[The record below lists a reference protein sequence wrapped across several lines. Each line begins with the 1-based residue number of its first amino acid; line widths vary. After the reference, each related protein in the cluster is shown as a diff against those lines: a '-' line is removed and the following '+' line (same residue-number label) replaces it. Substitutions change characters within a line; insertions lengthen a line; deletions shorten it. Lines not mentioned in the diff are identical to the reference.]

1 MNKMREYERG
11 REDGLTLALRI
22 VKQGGNQSP
31 GAGSKVPG
39 DYWNTYLTGR
49 QRSGQSQ

>member
-22 VKQGGNQSP
+22 VRQGGDRSS
-31 GAGSKVPG
+31 GA
-39 DYWNTYLTGR
+39 
-49 QRSGQSQ
+49 

>member
-22 VKQGGNQSP
+22 VRQGGGSP
-31 GAGSKVPG
+31 RA
-39 DYWNTYLTGR
+39 
-49 QRSGQSQ
+49 

>member
-22 VKQGGNQSP
+22 VRQGRLSEN
-31 GAGSKVPG
+31 
-39 DYWNTYLTGR
+39 
-49 QRSGQSQ
+49 

>member
-22 VKQGGNQSP
+22 VRGDRSP
-31 GAGSKVPG
+31 GA
-39 DYWNTYLTGR
+39 
-49 QRSGQSQ
+49 